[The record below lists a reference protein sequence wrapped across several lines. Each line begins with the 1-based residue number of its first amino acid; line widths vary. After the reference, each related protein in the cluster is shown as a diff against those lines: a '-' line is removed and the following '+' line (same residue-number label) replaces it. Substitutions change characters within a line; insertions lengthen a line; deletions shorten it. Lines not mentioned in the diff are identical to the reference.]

1 MQYDQ
6 IDDWRRIKFDLHKKP
21 SVWNIKNWELH
32 GNEAPCHTSI
42 TINDFLCEYYCAFQF
57 SLFGWH
63 KSLWLFPLTEINHV
77 KGRHFGKLKNIQRLL
92 TAMLFRHCH
101 EAWMNTY
108 HVAWQP
114 EIFDS
119 KEIISES
126 TVSQIRKL
134 IKTHLISMKIFH
146 DVSTFKILANSHIT
160 FSQFEK

>member
-1 MQYDQ
+1 MVAVMQYDQ

-32 GNEAPCHTSI
+32 GNKAPCHTSI

-92 TAMLFRHCH
+92 TAAVPALPWSLDEHLPCCVATRNIWFEGNYIWIYCQPNKKVNQNSFNIH
-101 EAWMNTY
+101 EDLPWCIY
-108 HVAWQP
+108 
-114 EIFDS
+114 F
-119 KEIISES
+119 
-126 TVSQIRKL
+126 
-134 IKTHLISMKIFH
+134 
-146 DVSTFKILANSHIT
+146 
-160 FSQFEK
+160 